1 MTKFERLVVL
11 VLTLGILRPCLPSPY
26 SRHTAQ
32 REINQLAAT
41 AELKPMI
48 VSTLTSSKI
57 SLTAL
62 EASL

>member
-1 MTKFERLVVL
+1 MSKFERLVIA
-11 VLTLGILRPCLPSPY
+11 LTLGILRPYLPSPY
-26 SRHTAQ
+26 SRHTTQ
-32 REINQLAAT
+32 RETNQLAGT